1 MAGRD
6 KESIDPRRLFRAA
19 VGDVRRLKQDRVLP
33 SRARPAPLPEQSA
46 RDARAVMLELLSSA
60 DDHADAETG
69 EELLYARNGLRPSI
83 LRKLRRGNYA
93 IEGELDL
100 HGHRV
105 PQAHAALGHFL
116 RDMRA
121 SGKRCVRIIH
131 GKGLG
136 SDGKMPVLKEKVGSW
151 LRRRQE
157 VLAFCPAQPQDGGGG
172 AVYVLLR
179 KQPFKR

>member
-1 MAGRD
+1 MAARD
-6 KESIDPRRLFRAA
+6 KEPGEGKLLFRAA
-19 VGDVRRLKQDRVLP
+19 VGDVRRLKQDRVP
-33 SRARPAPLPEQSA
+33 STRARPAPLPEQSI
-46 RDARAVMLELLSSA
+46 RDARAVLVELLSTA
-60 DDHADAETG
+60 NDHAELETG
-69 EELLYARNGLRPSI
+69 EELLYARKGLRPSI
-83 LRKLRRGNYA
+83 LRKLRRGKYA

-105 PQAHAALGHFL
+105 PEAHAALTEFL

-121 SGKRCVRIIH
+121 ARKRCVRIVH

-136 SDGKMPVLKEKVGSW
+136 SDGKVPVLKEKVGAW

-179 KQPFKR
+179 KAV